1 MAQIIPYEHP
11 CSLSQLPATAHAQS
25 GQGLLDQE
33 SHPTYR
39 TLLNRAAVIFL
50 YACAL
55 LQFVRFYVKS
65 TTFYLSLPLYMAG
78 TERLPFQER
87 ILPAVLFRP
96 ILHSPWMM
104 QRFANAHGIIK
115 PELVPFY
122 MLSLLSCVI
131 IAVYTQKLYNM
142 LSVRRSLRALVFP
155 VLLFTLVWTY
165 VLHVEANYSYPYD
178 LPSVAFFTAGVYFI
192 YARRFSA
199 LFLVVLI
206 GSFNRETTLFL
217 IGIYVLDA
225 ASAPS
230 SLDDGMKTEMPRGF
244 AALRSR
250 FDVRAIPWTRVALL
264 SAVWL
269 AIKIGLAHH
278 FEHNDAS
285 ENFLRVSYNL
295 NRIGLR
301 LLPALLNL
309 CGYSIP
315 LVVLF
320 WSSLRQRRFANY
332 FFILIPWFVIM
343 FCAGVLIETRIYGEL
358 CSLSAVA
365 LVLLLE
371 NRVVIEQAAESPGG
385 QQATRGPF
393 DATDDLGVAAD

>member
-1 MAQIIPYEHP
+1 MSQKGEHP
-11 CSLSQLPATAHAQS
+11 CSISPLPATAYAHS
-25 GQGLLDQE
+25 GQGPLYQD
-33 SHPTYR
+33 SHATYR
-39 TLLNRAAVIFL
+39 RLLNRAAVIFL

-65 TTFYLSLPLYMAG
+65 TTFYLSMPRYMAG

-96 ILHSPWMM
+96 MLYSPWVM
-104 QRFANAHGIIK
+104 RHLASVHGVIK
-115 PELVPFY
+115 SELVPFY
-122 MLSLLSCVI
+122 ILSLFSCVI

-142 LSVRRSLRALVFP
+142 LTVSSSLRALVFP
-155 VLLFTLVWTY
+155 ILLFTLIWTY
-165 VLHVEANYSYPYD
+165 ALHLEANYSYPYD
-178 LPSVAFFTAGVYFI
+178 LPSVAFFAAGVYFI
-192 YARRFSA
+192 YARRFPA
-199 LFLVVLI
+199 LFLVILV

-217 IGIYVLDA
+217 IGIYILDA
-225 ASAPS
+225 ASAHS
-230 SLDDGMKTEMPRGF
+230 SLDDGMESEMHRGF

-264 SAVWL
+264 SAIWL
-269 AIKIGLAHH
+269 AIKIGLARH

-285 ENFLRVSYNL
+285 EDFLRVSYNL
-295 NRIGLR
+295 DRMGLR

-309 CGYSIP
+309 CGYSVP

-320 WSSLRQRRFANY
+320 WSSLRPRRFANY
-332 FFILIPWFVIM
+332 FFILVPWFAIM

-358 CSLSAVA
+358 CPLSAVA

-371 NRVVIEQAAESPGG
+371 NRVMAERAAEFSDA
-385 QQATRGPF
+385 QQSTHGPF